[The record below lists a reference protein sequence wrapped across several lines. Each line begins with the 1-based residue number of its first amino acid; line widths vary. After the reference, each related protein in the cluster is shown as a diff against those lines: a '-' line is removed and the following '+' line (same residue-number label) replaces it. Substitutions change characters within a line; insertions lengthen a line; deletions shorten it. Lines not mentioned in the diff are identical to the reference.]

1 MKVKSISKMPLE
13 EVMKGRTCITV
24 AHRLSTIKN
33 SDRIVV
39 MNQGKIKEIGNH
51 EMLMEKNGIYARL
64 VKLQSLSSLEKM
76 ELENV

>member
-1 MKVKSISKMPLE
+1 
-13 EVMKGRTCITV
+13 MKGRTCITV

-39 MNQGKIKEIGNH
+39 MDQGEIKEIGNH